1 MEQDTDDVQVLRDEI
16 AALREELARLMAA
29 MPDTGP
35 TEQSGERASDRDF
48 AGEIRDEL
56 KDSIDRA
63 RAIVEEKGREFMD
76 KARTDGVDAM
86 ADLETRIR
94 QYPVLSVF
102 LVFIAGLLLG
112 KLFERR

>member
-1 MEQDTDDVQVLRDEI
+1 MEQDTDEVQVLRDEI
-16 AALREELARLMAA
+16 AALRQELARLMAA
-29 MPDTGP
+29 MPETGTTSP
-35 TEQSGERASDRDF
+35 GDERDF

-56 KDSIDRA
+56 RDSIDRA
-63 RAIVEEKGREFMD
+63 RAVMEEKGREFLD
-76 KARTDGVDAM
+76 KARTDGADAM

-102 LVFIAGLLLG
+102 LVFVAGLLLG